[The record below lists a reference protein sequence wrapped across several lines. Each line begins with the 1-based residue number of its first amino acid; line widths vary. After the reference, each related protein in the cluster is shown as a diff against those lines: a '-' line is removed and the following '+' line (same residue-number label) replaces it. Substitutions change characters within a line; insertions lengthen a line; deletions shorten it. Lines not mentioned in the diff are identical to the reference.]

1 MINTINTSKGE
12 RALSLNWNA
21 KKRAKISWERV
32 PLEMIHSQQQ
42 HQHPATGFVSLPFH
56 QVLHSCFSIHLNMPH
71 ILNSCLH
78 ERGRCWGSIRDKQT
92 QGQQKNNS
100 QHPLQ
105 DKNSSAEQLVC
116 YMDLLPTLLYPGVWQ
131 ATNHS
136 MRLMHY
142 SCSLL
147 TVPT

>member
-1 MINTINTSKGE
+1 MINTINTSKQK
-12 RALSLNWNA
+12 RAMPLNWNA
-21 KKRAKISWERV
+21 KKRAKVSWERV
-32 PLEMIHSQQQ
+32 PFEMIHSQQQ
-42 HQHPATGFVSLPFH
+42 QHSATRFDSFRFH
-56 QVLHSCFSIHLNMPH
+56 QVLHTCFSIHLNMPH

-78 ERGRCWGSIRDKQT
+78 ERGRRWGSIRDNQT
-92 QGQQKNNS
+92 QGQQKNNP

-105 DKNSSAEQLVC
+105 SKNSSAEQLAC
-116 YMDLLPTLLYPGVWQ
+116 YMHLLPTLLCPGAWQ
-131 ATNHS
+131 AKNHN